1 MTRPQAKPA
10 NALPLSAW
18 LLGLPGIACLLSGLV
33 LLMGDFS
40 AMHPILA
47 ESGTAI
53 ALIVSAIALLGSAAF
68 PVALRRL
75 ANADDNSSDQ

>member
-1 MTRPQAKPA
+1 MTSKPSHRRRV
-10 NALPLSAW
+10 LPISAW
-18 LLGLPGIACLLSGLV
+18 LLGVPGLACLIAGLT
-33 LLMGDFS
+33 LLLGDFS
-40 AMHPILA
+40 ELHPLLA

-75 ANADDNSSDQ
+75 ANADTPAPDQ